1 MTGFTRG
8 WTVAALIAAIAVL
21 LASVAMTLHM
31 ATRGHSSPGWLGNTR
46 SATSPIG
53 PSAANA
59 GTVVDVVAIDMDGGR
74 MMGTPDGSMGD
85 MMRLT
90 SSRADAPAGT
100 VTLRLYNAGTIKHEL
115 VVLPLA
121 DGQQIGGRS
130 VGAHGA
136 VGEADSLG
144 EASKTGAEGT
154 GDGIEPGTT
163 GWVTLDLPPGRYEI
177 ACNIENHYA
186 AGMYTLLIVS

>member
-1 MTGFTRG
+1 MTGLTRG
-8 WTVAALIAAIAVL
+8 WTVAVLIGAIVVL
-21 LASVAMTLHM
+21 IASVAMTLHM
-31 ATRGHSSPGWLGNTR
+31 SDRGPSSPGWMGTGR
-46 SATSPIG
+46 SATSPSG
-53 PSAANA
+53 PSAATA
-59 GTVVDVVAIDMDGGR
+59 GTVVDVVSIDMDGGR
-74 MMGTPDGSMGD
+74 MMGMPNGANGD

-115 VVLPLA
+115 VVLPLT

-144 EASKTGAEGT
+144 EASKPGGEGA

-186 AGMYTLLIVS
+186 AGMYTLLVVG